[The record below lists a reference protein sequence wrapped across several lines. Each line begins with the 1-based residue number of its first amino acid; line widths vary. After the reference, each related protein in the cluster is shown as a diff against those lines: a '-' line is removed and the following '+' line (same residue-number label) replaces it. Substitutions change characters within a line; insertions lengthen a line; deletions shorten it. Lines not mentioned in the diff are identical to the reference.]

1 MKVKID
7 LKDILVIAGSL
18 LVGYGVWRI
27 FPPAAY
33 IAIGIEMCF
42 LGYYRS

>member
-1 MKVKID
+1 MKNKLD

-18 LVGYGVWRI
+18 LVGYGIWRI

-33 IAIGIEMCF
+33 ITIGLEMCF
-42 LGYYRS
+42 LGYFRS